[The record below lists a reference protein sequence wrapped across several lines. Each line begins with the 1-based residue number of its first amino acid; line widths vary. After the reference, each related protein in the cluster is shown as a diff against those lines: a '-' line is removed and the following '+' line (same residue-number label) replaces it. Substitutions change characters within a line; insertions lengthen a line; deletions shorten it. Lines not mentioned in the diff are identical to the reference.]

1 MNKTHQLY
9 DKYFNTYRKEYDSE
23 DLNEEDIFLFDPSL
37 YKIFG
42 QKKQKSG
49 STKKQIDKVP
59 QKPSWFEI
67 NRPKFEEV
75 TKNTYINQD
84 NKDFKINT
92 EGGIMIWKKQKQF
105 GQK

>member
-1 MNKTHQLY
+1 MVRKNKNQGRL
-9 DKYFNTYRKEYDSE
+9 
-23 DLNEEDIFLFDPSL
+23 
-37 YKIFG
+37 
-42 QKKQKSG
+42 KKK
-49 STKKQIDKVP
+49 IDKVP